1 MGQILLLLDGASP
14 VVNFDFSGWNLLPL
28 CGLYDLGTG
37 HHHCFHA
44 GWYLF
49 HHSYHKTSFSIAFI
63 SYIFQI
69 LSPLKSLVLCNS
81 QVDVIMLVSGGHNED
96 ATAVH
101 EIRGRGTRI
110 QRRSRRSF
118 KGNFN
123 KVTTE
128 RLYEVIMPLSFFMN
142 REFQVIKN
150 EGFFSLWKGFTPYY
164 FRLGPHTVLTFI
176 FLEQVTHHALP
187 GPLCPN
193 RSLFRGLRQGWLK
206 STRNSYL
213 NTGFFPRAQFFHI

>member
-69 LSPLKSLVLCNS
+69 LSPLKSLVLCFS
-81 QVDVIMLVSGGHNED
+81 QVDIMK
-96 ATAVH
+96 
-101 EIRGRGTRI
+101 TRL
-110 QRRSRRSF
+110 QSMKYVDGVPEY
-118 KGNFN
+118 KGAADVLS
-123 KVTTE
+123 KVT
-128 RLYEVIMPLSFFMN
+128 LKLPLRDYMKWLCHHLSSWIAN
-142 REFQVIKN
+142 
-150 EGFFSLWKGFTPYY
+150 
-164 FRLGPHTVLTFI
+164 FRLLKMRDSSRCGKASLPTTSDWAPTLSSPSYSLSRSPI
-176 FLEQVTHHALP
+176 KLFLVPCA
-187 GPLCPN
+187 
-193 RSLFRGLRQGWLK
+193 
-206 STRNSYL
+206 
-213 NTGFFPRAQFFHI
+213 